1 MAFVKKAL
9 ALSLVSLIVAGA
21 SPAQIVE
28 SIEVRVTNVE
38 VVVTGPDGK
47 PVHGLTRDDF
57 ELLEDGKAQP
67 ITNFYEVRAATAI
80 QPQEADSDAV
90 VPDERRQRRIIVFID
105 NTTLHPLR
113 RNEVLTSV
121 MTSLSTLLRP
131 GDDVMVAAWERRL
144 KVLQPFTTDTAAVR
158 SVLQS
163 ASGTSAGAPLLF
175 TEKSRVVARARE
187 LLGVAQS
194 PTGRRMMSV
203 GDAYREAI
211 VGARTYAESFYL
223 STKGLLGGLRQ
234 MISTLSGLE
243 GRKALI
249 FVGGELQQT
258 PGADAVEEVN
268 AIFGAA
274 GVNVGVAA
282 LTESGRNLRP
292 DLEKV
297 VNAAA
302 GSGVSFYMID
312 AGDRSGISD
321 ATATDHQ
328 DPLATFLGN
337 SETMLT
343 MGQLAN
349 ATGGRSLS
357 GTRNYRAVLDGMAS
371 DLSSYYSLGYRA
383 DTASA
388 VRKLQVRSRRPG
400 VNVRSRRIVHH
411 RSSHE
416 QMQDRVVTNAF
427 HPDLGGDF
435 DVSLAIGTP
444 QPEGRNLRVP
454 ITVSFPSDLMYL
466 PEGDSLVGEFAVY
479 VVVAGLDGNLSPV
492 ASDIR
497 PVKFTKSQLATLGQ
511 KPFEYTTT
519 LVVRNAEQTFSVA
532 VVDRVGERV
541 GYGTARFRGA
551 SGKGE

>member
-1 MAFVKKAL
+1 MKTTLAL
-9 ALSLVSLIVAGA
+9 AVAMLTVAGA
-21 SPAQIVE
+21 ARAQVVE

-57 ELLEDGKAQP
+57 ELLEDGKPQP

-80 QPQEADSDAV
+80 QPDEAATDSV
-90 VPDERRQRRIIVFID
+90 VPEESRRRRIIVFID

-121 MTSLSTLLRP
+121 RDSLSTLLRP

-144 KVLQPFTTDTAAVR
+144 KVLQPFTTDSAAVR
-158 SVLQS
+158 SVLQAATS
-163 ASGTSAGAPLLF
+163 SSAGAPLLF
-175 TEKSRVVARARE
+175 SEKSRVVARANE
-187 LLGVAQS
+187 LLGLAQS
-194 PTGRRMMSV
+194 PTGRRVMTV
-203 GDAYREAI
+203 QDAYREAI
-211 VGARTYAESFYL
+211 VGARNYSESFYL

-243 GRKALI
+243 GRKVLI

-258 PGADAVEEVN
+258 PGVDAVEAVN

-274 GVNVGVAA
+274 GVNVGVAT

-292 DLEKV
+292 ELEKV

-302 GSGVSFYMID
+302 GSGVSFYMVD
-312 AGDRSGISD
+312 AGDRSGFSD
-321 ATATDHQ
+321 ASVSEQQ

-343 MGQLAN
+343 MSQLAN
-349 ATGGRSLS
+349 ATGGRALS

-388 VRKLQVRSRRPG
+388 VRKLRVRSKRPGITVRSR
-400 VNVRSRRIVHH
+400 SIVQH
-411 RSSHE
+411 RNAHE

-427 HPDLGGDF
+427 HADLGSDF
-435 DVSLAIGTP
+435 DVSIAMGTR

-454 ITVSFPSDLMYL
+454 ITVSFPSDLIYL

-479 VVVAGLDGNLSPV
+479 IVVAGLDGNLSPV

-519 LVVRNAEQTFSVA
+519 LVVRNSEQTLSVA

-541 GYGTARFRGA
+541 GYATARFAGT
-551 SGKGE
+551 SGKSAGS